1 MDNTSERERD
11 VIKNDEKTF
20 WKKRGIFSL
29 FFSKQK
35 TPTKSLC
42 HIIIVLLLLLL
53 LLRAFE
59 RAFGAF
65 LLSPLRREENG
76 EVSGDDEET
85 TE

>member
-1 MDNTSERERD
+1 MTKRFGKREG
-11 VIKNDEKTF
+11 F
-20 WKKRGIFSL
+20 FSL

-35 TPTKSLC
+35 TPTKSR
-42 HIIIVLLLLLL
+42 HIIIVLLLL

-65 LLSPLRREENG
+65 LSPLRREENG
-76 EVSGDDEET
+76 EVSGDGEET

>member
-1 MDNTSERERD
+1 MT
-11 VIKNDEKTF
+11 KKF
-20 WKKRGIFSL
+20 WKKRGIFFP
-29 FFSKQK
+29 FFSSKQK
-35 TPTKSLC
+35 NTYTK
-42 HIIIVLLLLLL
+42 HPATLLL

-65 LLSPLRREENG
+65 LSPLRREENG

>member
-1 MDNTSERERD
+1 MDNTRERD
-11 VIKNDEKTF
+11 VKNDEKVLEKERDF
-20 WKKRGIFSL
+20 FPFFS
-29 FFSKQK
+29 SKQK
-35 TPTKSLC
+35 TPTK
-42 HIIIVLLLLLL
+42 HPATLLLLLL

-65 LLSPLRREENG
+65 LSPLRREENG

>member
-1 MDNTSERERD
+1 MT
-11 VIKNDEKTF
+11 KKF
-20 WKKRGIFSL
+20 WKKRGIFFP
-29 FFSKQK
+29 FFSSKQK
-35 TPTKSLC
+35 TPTKHPATL
-42 HIIIVLLLLLL
+42 LLLLLL

-65 LLSPLRREENG
+65 LSPLRREENG

>member
-1 MDNTSERERD
+1 MDNTRERD
-11 VIKNDEKTF
+11 VKNDEKVLEKERDF
-20 WKKRGIFSL
+20 FP
-29 FFSKQK
+29 FFSSKKK
-35 TPTKSLC
+35 TPKKHPAT
-42 HIIIVLLLLLL
+42 LLLLLL

-65 LLSPLRREENG
+65 LSPLRREENG

>member
-1 MDNTSERERD
+1 MTKRFGKREG
-11 VIKNDEKTF
+11 F
-20 WKKRGIFSL
+20 FSL

-35 TPTKSLC
+35 TPTKSR
-42 HIIIVLLLLLL
+42 HIIVLL

-65 LLSPLRREENG
+65 LSPLRREENG

>member
-20 WKKRGIFSL
+20 WKKRGIFPL

-65 LLSPLRREENG
+65 LSPLRREENG

>member
-1 MDNTSERERD
+1 MEKERD
-11 VIKNDEKTF
+11 FFPK
-20 WKKRGIFSL
+20 

-59 RAFGAF
+59 RAFIGAF

-76 EVSGDDEET
+76 EVSGDDEDT

>member
-1 MDNTSERERD
+1 MT
-11 VIKNDEKTF
+11 
-20 WKKRGIFSL
+20 KKRFGKREGFFSL

>member
-1 MDNTSERERD
+1 MT
-11 VIKNDEKTF
+11 
-20 WKKRGIFSL
+20 KKRFGKREG
-29 FFSKQK
+29 FFSQIFFEAKNTYK
-35 TPTKSLC
+35 IPLPHYYC
-42 HIIIVLLLLLL
+42 VVVLLLL

-59 RAFGAF
+59 RAFIGAF

>member
-1 MDNTSERERD
+1 MDNTRERD
-11 VIKNDEKTF
+11 VKNDETF
-20 WKKRGIFSL
+20 WKKRGIFFP

-35 TPTKSLC
+35 TPTKSR
-42 HIIIVLLLLLL
+42 HIIVLL

-65 LLSPLRREENG
+65 LSPLRREENG
-76 EVSGDDEET
+76 EVSGDDGET